1 MRLRVQILRQG
12 VLILLSFASQMGAM
26 QVWFG
31 HTDNYCC
38 DTFPLGG
45 AVSVAFVRDVCLMQA
60 SKIASVKHRTLPEIA
75 GGPMLV
81 PRLACSA
88 PVGLLLRLRGG
99 SGDVEEEAE
108 ASAASDSSSST
119 EKEPQMEFDT
129 QSKEAQEAWAE
140 TRY

>member
-1 MRLRVQILRQG
+1 
-12 VLILLSFASQMGAM
+12 
-26 QVWFG
+26 
-31 HTDNYCC
+31 
-38 DTFPLGG
+38 
-45 AVSVAFVRDVCLMQA
+45 MQA
-60 SKIASVKHRTLPEIA
+60 AKIASVKHRTLPEIA

-88 PVGLLLRLRGG
+88 PLGLLLRLRGG
-99 SGDVEEEAE
+99 SVDVEKEAE
-108 ASAASDSSSST
+108 ASAASDSSSTSSSS